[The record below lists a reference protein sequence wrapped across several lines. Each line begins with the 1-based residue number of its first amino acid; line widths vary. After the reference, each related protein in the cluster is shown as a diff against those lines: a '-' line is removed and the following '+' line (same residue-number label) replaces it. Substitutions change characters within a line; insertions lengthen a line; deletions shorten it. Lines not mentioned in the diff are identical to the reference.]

1 MGKYAKYEYKQVK
14 PRRWKV
20 HPIWRGIGVVLAIL
34 VPILSYS
41 GAYLLVRENFQRKW
55 VVLPADLIKTV
66 NFIPLLEAIPK
77 QLSGIYSILSGIVAS
92 IGRIYYVDLAL
103 TVFFMIVGFGLLT
116 IFYGLIYSAVGP
128 SRYGPVDAEP
138 IRKSPTSAARYK

>member
-1 MGKYAKYEYKQVK
+1 MGKYAKYGYKQIK

-20 HPIWRGIGVVLAIL
+20 HPIWRGIGLVLVIL

-41 GAYLLVRENFQRKW
+41 GAYLLVRENFKSQW
-55 VVLPADLIKTV
+55 FPIPADLMRSV
-66 NFIPLLEAIPK
+66 NFAPLLRIIPE
-77 QLSGIYSILSGIVAS
+77 LSGVVAS
-92 IGRIYYVDLAL
+92 FGRVYYIDLAL
-103 TVFFMIVGFGLLT
+103 TLLFIIVGFGFLT
-116 IFYGLIYSAVGP
+116 ILYGLLYRSMGP